1 MANVIN
7 SKQEMINYLISLLS
21 YEHIREDFKKSLE
34 KEDSDFVEYVLNLV
48 DVNTNNILKE
58 IFYDN

>member
-7 SKQEMINYLISLLS
+7 SKSEMIDYLIDLISH
-21 YEHIREDFKKSLE
+21 ERVRKDFKKSLL
-34 KEDSDFVEYVLNLV
+34 KEDSDFIEYILSLI

-58 IFYDN
+58 N

>member
-7 SKQEMINYLISLLS
+7 SKQEIINYLISLLS

-34 KEDSDFVEYVLNLV
+34 KEDGDFIEYILNLV

>member
-7 SKQEMINYLISLLS
+7 SKSEMIDYLIDLISH
-21 YEHIREDFKKSLE
+21 ERIREDFKKSLL
-34 KEDSDFVEYVLNLV
+34 KEDSDFIEYILSLI

-58 IFYDN
+58 N